1 MLKACR
7 ATRPA
12 GLLYF
17 ICIQMNSRAMLP
29 LHGAYE
35 QAA

>member
-7 ATRPA
+7 APQPA

-17 ICIQMNSRAMLP
+17 ICIQMSFEAMLP
-29 LHGAYE
+29 AHGAYE